1 MVFQDKLQ
9 LLRKKEGLTQEG
21 VAEKLGVSRQAVS
34 KWESGQS
41 YPDMD
46 KLIALSDLFDVSI
59 DSLIKDH
66 SGSNEKH
73 EDVKAFYYYKRMHY
87 EFKSKKTL
95 FHLPLVHINIGPGFQ
110 VAKGILAIGNI
121 SIGWFSVGGFAVGG
135 LCLGGF
141 SLGLFGLGG
150 FVLSLLLA
158 VGGFS
163 VGSVAIGGVAIGFFA
178 LGGVAIGM
186 FSFGGAA
193 IASHVAIGGYA
204 NGHVAI
210 GQSPHGIMTLTSH
223 SDSLNDIS
231 ALEARKVIYKA
242 FPTLP
247 KVIVHLVTFL
257 FR

>member
-66 SGSNEKH
+66 SSSNEKH

-150 FVLSLLLA
+150 F
-158 VGGFS
+158 S

-210 GQSPHGIMTLTSH
+210 GQSPHGIVTLTSH

-257 FR
+257 FS